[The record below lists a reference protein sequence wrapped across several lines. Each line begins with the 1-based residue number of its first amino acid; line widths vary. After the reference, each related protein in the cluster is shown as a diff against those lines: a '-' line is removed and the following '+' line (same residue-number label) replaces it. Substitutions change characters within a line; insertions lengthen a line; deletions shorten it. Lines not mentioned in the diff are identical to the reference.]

1 MIHRLLAP
9 LLGLSL
15 LLVGCQE
22 AGSQKQKNGN
32 KGGTTATLPGSNGG
46 LLDIIAIADDEL
58 WEQKSG
64 NAFRKYFTKS
74 QYGLPQ
80 PEPRYTVHQVDDRAS
95 TKLLRRNRNLVYLTR
110 GEKRVSIQENVYAH
124 PQLVVSLQAPNDNA
138 LAALIND
145 RQDTLR
151 QVFRQHELAYLQKDM
166 RPIFRDEVHPLLKKH
181 KVSLQIP
188 RDFDLERAK
197 GDFILYWKRTPENDQ
212 GIFVYFRP
220 MPASLLEVPNQIV
233 PIRDSLTRKY
243 VQASDPGSFMRT
255 ETLIK
260 PLMTPTELAGAFTLE
275 SRGLWR
281 TTGTI
286 MGGAFISYTV
296 YDEKHDQL
304 IYLDAFLYAPDQK
317 KRNLMLRLEA
327 ILKTL
332 EID

>member
-1 MIHRLLAP
+1 MIQRWFAP

-15 LLVGCQE
+15 LWAGCQE
-22 AGSQKQKNGN
+22 NGASKQNDTNPGK
-32 KGGTTATLPGSNGG
+32 TTTLPGSNGG
-46 LLDIIAIADDEL
+46 LLDIIVIADDEL

-110 GEKRVSIQENVYAH
+110 GEKRLSIQEDVYAY
-124 PQLVVSLQAPNDNA
+124 PQLVVSLQAPNDKA
-138 LAALIND
+138 LAELINT
-145 RQDTLR
+145 RQDSLR

-166 RPIFRDEVHPLLKKH
+166 GPIFREEVHPLLKKH
-181 KVSLQIP
+181 KISLKVP

-197 GDFILYWKRTPENDQ
+197 EDFILYWKRTQENDQ

-233 PIRDSLTRKY
+233 PIRDSLTRQY
-243 VQASDPGSFMRT
+243 VEASDPGSFMRT

-260 PLMTPTELAGAFTLE
+260 PLMTPTELSGAFALE

-286 MGGAFISYTV
+286 MGGSFISYTV

-304 IYLDAFLYAPDQK
+304 IYLDAFLYAPNQK

>member
-1 MIHRLLAP
+1 
-9 LLGLSL
+9 
-15 LLVGCQE
+15 
-22 AGSQKQKNGN
+22 
-32 KGGTTATLPGSNGG
+32 
-46 LLDIIAIADDEL
+46 
-58 WEQKSG
+58 
-64 NAFRKYFTKS
+64 
-74 QYGLPQ
+74 
-80 PEPRYTVHQVDDRAS
+80 
-95 TKLLRRNRNLVYLTR
+95 
-110 GEKRVSIQENVYAH
+110 
-124 PQLVVSLQAPNDNA
+124 
-138 LAALIND
+138 
-145 RQDTLR
+145 
-151 QVFRQHELAYLQKDM
+151 
-166 RPIFRDEVHPLLKKH
+166 
-181 KVSLQIP
+181 
-188 RDFDLERAK
+188 
-197 GDFILYWKRTPENDQ
+197 
-212 GIFVYFRP
+212 
-220 MPASLLEVPNQIV
+220 
-233 PIRDSLTRKY
+233 